1 MTIDITQLK
10 QKIKIQEG
18 CIEHMYLDT
27 RGFVSIGVGKLLS
40 RETEAADLTFIREDS
55 GTAANKQEI
64 VDEYNFLKTQK
75 SGLIASR
82 YNQFTK
88 LILPQQAI
96 DEVLEQQI
104 KYFQNGIIKEISDY
118 LEFPDEAQEALL
130 DMAFNL
136 GISGLF
142 KKFPT
147 MIRAAKRRDWES
159 CAKECHRRGIG
170 ENRNKETETLFLR
183 AGDR

>member
-1 MTIDITQLK
+1 MAIDNTQLK

-27 RGFVSIGVGKLLS
+27 RGFVTTGVGQLLS
-40 RETEAADLTFIREDS
+40 RETEAADLAFIREDS
-55 GTAANKQEI
+55 GIAANKQEI
-64 VDEYNFLKTQK
+64 VDEYNFLKKQRP
-75 SGLIASR
+75 GLIASR
-82 YNQFTK
+82 YKQFTK
-88 LILPQQAI
+88 LILPKQAI
-96 DEVLEQQI
+96 DEMLEQQI

-118 LEFPDEAQEALL
+118 PDFPDEAQEALL

-147 MIRAAKRRDWES
+147 MIRAAKRRDWKV
-159 CAKECHRRGIG
+159 CAKECNRRGIG
-170 ENRNKETETLFLR
+170 EDRNKETVALFLR